1 MALSGVAAATRA
13 FVTLLLFLANRYHLV
28 LHINRDS
35 APDELAKAFRKVMVK
50 AHPDKGGSKEDA
62 QRLTAARDAW
72 NDARKSSGSGGRRP
86 ESLAVGGGPF
96 FGPPLGCSSPALRAR
111 PACATG
117 ALRQKVCTSATQR
130 APDTILRNAVFK
142 FRYFSQGR
150 RPQNH
155 AKP

>member
-96 FGPPLGCSSPALRAR
+96 FGPPFRLFFASPSRTPCVRHRRA
-111 PACATG
+111 
-117 ALRQKVCTSATQR
+117 
-130 APDTILRNAVFK
+130 APKGLHERDAARSGHDPPERGLQISVFLPGETTTK
-142 FRYFSQGR
+142 SR
-150 RPQNH
+150 
-155 AKP
+155 